1 MEELLKYKDDLYKCI
16 HCRACRFAYSGEPN
30 RKGIGEY
37 KGVLYEGMLDGCPAG
52 IEYGWEGY
60 WNAGRM
66 WIARAVIEGDLDIN
80 DPKTRQDIYDILYR
94 CPTCGLC
101 SMQCENNLPT
111 VPINEALR
119 ATLVEA
125 GVELLPKHKGLRD
138 LIDEKNNP
146 YNEEHSERTNWVT
159 DKSKIDNP
167 NAKIA
172 YFVGC
177 TAAYRMNDMARA
189 TEQILGKLHKKG
201 FIPDFTILSDEV
213 CCGSVIFRT
222 GQWDVAKKVMK
233 KNVETFNKYETV
245 VFSCAGCYR
254 TLKIDYEHFSEVE
267 IKYTP
272 KHVIELIAEL
282 MLIKCPECGK
292 WNDPDAEYC
301 GNDFCP
307 KYSKRGGE
315 PFPKEFHENKLKIT
329 KKWTKGPVTW
339 HDPCHTIRH
348 FCHYMKDKAIE
359 EVTGE
364 GDSNMWRI
372 YVPSKFE
379 RERWIEMPRAII
391 RNIPG
396 MELKEMYRIGENSLC
411 CCAGGGVKAGYPEFA
426 LNGARRRLEEAE
438 ATGAEILMT
447 ACPFCELNMGQ
458 AANEFKMKFAG
469 KVYDL
474 LEVLNELID

>member
-1 MEELLKYKDDLYKCI
+1 MEILESFRDDLFKCI

-30 RKGIGEY
+30 REGLGEHE
-37 KGVLYEGMLDGCPAG
+37 GTLYEGMIDGCPAG
-52 IEYGWEGY
+52 IEFGWEGY

-66 WIARAVIEGDLDIN
+66 WIARAVLEGDLDIKN
-80 DPKTRQDIYDILYR
+80 SETRQQIYEILYR

-119 ATLVEA
+119 AALVEA

-138 LIDEKNNP
+138 LIDAKNNP
-146 YNEEHSERTNWVT
+146 YNEEQAERCDWVT

-167 NAKIA
+167 NAKLA
-172 YFVGC
+172 YYVGC

-189 TEQILGKLHKKG
+189 TEQILGKLYKKG
-201 FIPDFTILSDEV
+201 YIPDYTILSDEV

-222 GQWDVAKKVMK
+222 GQLDVAFKVMNH
-233 KNVETFNKYETV
+233 NVDVFNKYETV
-245 VFSCAGCYR
+245 VYSCAGCYR
-254 TLKIDYEHFSEVE
+254 TMKLDYERFAEQGV
-267 IKYTP
+267 KYEP

-282 MLIKCPECGK
+282 MLIKCPACDK

-301 GNDFCP
+301 ENPFCP
-307 KYSKRGGE
+307 KYSKDRGE
-315 PFPKEFHENKLKIT
+315 PFPEEFHQNKLKIT
-329 KKWTKGPVTW
+329 KEWTKGPVTW

-348 FCHYMKDKAIE
+348 FCHEMKDQAIE
-359 EVTGE
+359 KTTGE
-364 GDSNMWRI
+364 GDNNMWKT

-379 RERWIEMPRAII
+379 RQRWIEMPRKII
-391 RNIPG
+391 EHIPG

-411 CCAGGGVKAGYPEFA
+411 CCAGGGVKAGYPDFA
-426 LNGARRRLEEAE
+426 LNGAKRRLEEGE
-438 ATGAEILMT
+438 ATGAEIMMT
-447 ACPFCELNMGQ
+447 ACPFCELNMAQ
-458 AANEFKMKFAG
+458 AANEYDMKFKG
-469 KVYDL
+469 KVLDL